1 MSTTYQSFY
10 VNEDRALEITIN
22 DQDGN
27 DFAPSAA
34 WAQVRTD
41 TGTIV
46 IAEQSAMV
54 VGNQIRTIIGTTVTA
69 TAGEYKVIWRIT
81 YGGHTYFHITIL
93 EVQEW

>member
-1 MSTTYQSFY
+1 MNTYQSFY

-34 WAQVRTD
+34 WAQVRTN

-54 VGNQIRTIIGTTVTA
+54 AGSSISTLIGTIVTA
-69 TAGEYKVIWRIT
+69 NAGEYKVIWRVA
-81 YGGHTYFHITIL
+81 YGGHTYYHITIL

>member
-1 MSTTYQSFY
+1 MNTYQSFY
-10 VNEDRALEITIN
+10 QNEDRALEIDIN

-41 TGTIV
+41 KGVTV
-46 IAEQSAMV
+46 IAEQPAMV
-54 VGNQIRTIIGTTVTA
+54 AGSSIRTLIGPTVTA
-69 TAGEYKVIWRIT
+69 TVGEYKVIWRVA
-81 YGGHTYFHITIL
+81 YGGHTYYHITIL